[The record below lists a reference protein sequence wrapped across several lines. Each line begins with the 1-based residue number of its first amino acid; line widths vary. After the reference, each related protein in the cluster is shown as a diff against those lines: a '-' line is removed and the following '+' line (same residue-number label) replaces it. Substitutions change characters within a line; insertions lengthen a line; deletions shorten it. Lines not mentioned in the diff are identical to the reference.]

1 MCVCVYIMTIV
12 LPSLSFIIQKAY
24 LLLVFPKS
32 KNKKWSYS
40 IYKVKR
46 SICLAKRGPIPMA
59 FSKIKSRIIAKVK
72 ECEIHLAN
80 IEAIEQTLERFEFIE
95 LSNR

>member
-1 MCVCVYIMTIV
+1 
-12 LPSLSFIIQKAY
+12 
-24 LLLVFPKS
+24 
-32 KNKKWSYS
+32 
-40 IYKVKR
+40 
-46 SICLAKRGPIPMA
+46 MA
-59 FSKIKSRIIAKVK
+59 FNKIKSRIIAKVK